1 MTSQTIVVTDRDF
14 SRLSALVRAQTADN
28 TRDQA
33 HIERLEEELVRSVP
47 VATAEVPT
55 DVVTMH
61 SRVTIR
67 DLDAGT
73 SRTYT
78 LVFPSE
84 ADLPSGRLS
93 VLAPL
98 GTALL
103 GYRVGDQI
111 EWPMPGGVRRVRVES
126 VRQTRSPSLLV
137 TERPREESGR
147 EWRRKPPR
155 APSDEAARGVSASVR
170 SGVQQS

>member
-1 MTSQTIVVTDRDF
+1 
-14 SRLSALVRAQTADN
+14 VRARTADYA
-28 TRDQA
+28 RDQE
-33 HIERLEEELVRSVP
+33 HIDRLEEELVRSVP

-61 SRVTIR
+61 SKVTVR
-67 DLDAGT
+67 DLDAGS

-78 LVFPSE
+78 LVFPHE

-103 GYRVGDQI
+103 GYRVGDEI
-111 EWPMPGGVRRVRVES
+111 EWPMPGGVRRVRIES
-126 VRQTRSPSLLV
+126 VQQTRSPSRFV
-137 TERPREESGR
+137 PARPADEMSRA
-147 EWRRKPPR
+147 WRRT
-155 APSDEAARGVSASVR
+155 A
-170 SGVQQS
+170 Q

>member
-1 MTSQTIVVTDRDF
+1 MTSRTIVVTDRDF
-14 SRLSALVRAQTADN
+14 WRLNALVSARTADH
-28 TRDQA
+28 TRDQE
-33 HIERLEEELVRSVP
+33 HIDRLEEELVRSVP
-47 VATAEVPT
+47 VATAEVPA

-61 SRVTIR
+61 SRVAVR

-78 LVFPSE
+78 LVFPRE

-103 GYRVGDQI
+103 GYRVGDEI
-111 EWPMPGGVRRVRVES
+111 EWSMPGGMRRVRIES
-126 VRQTRSPSLLV
+126 VRQTRGPRTFLPAHPADRARPAWYRKPSL
-137 TERPREESGR
+137 ER
-147 EWRRKPPR
+147 
-155 APSDEAARGVSASVR
+155 SDGAA
-170 SGVQQS
+170 